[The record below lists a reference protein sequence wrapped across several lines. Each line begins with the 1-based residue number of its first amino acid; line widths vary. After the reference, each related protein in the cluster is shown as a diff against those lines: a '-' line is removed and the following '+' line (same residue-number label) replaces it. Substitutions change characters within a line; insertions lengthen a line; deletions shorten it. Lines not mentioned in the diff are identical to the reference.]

1 MLRTVSLSRRVLSEN
16 GDTMRWSTKTI
27 ADNRTRNRTTVP
39 AVGQLRGIPVVGDS
53 VAKLNRGRSSVT
65 KQDGDMRLGL
75 IRADGTRIM
84 SPQTVNERRAII
96 EAARDANNRNRAF
109 DKADRER
116 RIRENGNKVGAF
128 DLPDTWGNK
137 QDG

>member
-1 MLRTVSLSRRVLSEN
+1 VSLSRRVLSEN
-16 GDTMRWSTKTI
+16 GDLMRWSTKTI
-27 ADNRTRNRTTVP
+27 TDNRKRNSTTVP
-39 AVGQLRGIPVVGDS
+39 ALGQLRGIPVIGDKVS
-53 VAKLNRGRSSVT
+53 KPNRSGKPSIT

-75 IRADGTRIM
+75 IRPDGTRVM
-84 SPQTVNERRAII
+84 SVQTVNERRAII
-96 EAARDANNRNRAF
+96 EAARDADNRNRAF

-116 RIRENGNKVGAF
+116 RIRENANRVGAF